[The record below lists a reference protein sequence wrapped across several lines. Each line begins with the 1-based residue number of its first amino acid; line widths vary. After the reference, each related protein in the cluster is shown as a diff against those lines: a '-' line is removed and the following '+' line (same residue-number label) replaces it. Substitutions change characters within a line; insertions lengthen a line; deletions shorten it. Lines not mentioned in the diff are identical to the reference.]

1 MRHQCERSW
10 RPTILAVAS
19 AFERSWALSA
29 AICASAAQAPWPIPS
44 PSATIAA
51 RLVRS
56 GNQQIFDSDRE
67 STHPGPALVPAR
79 VGDGPG
85 GAGNANLTPSFDA
98 ERVHVG
104 VGLLDQD
111 GLERRD

>member
-67 STHPGPALVPAR
+67 STHPGPGRVPDR
-79 VGDGPG
+79 VGDGAG
-85 GAGNANLTPSFDA
+85 GAGDSDLTHPLNA
-98 ERVHVG
+98 ERVHLRG
-104 VGLLDQD
+104 GLFNQD
-111 GLERRD
+111 RLQ